1 MIRFTFQQRLFAV
14 GIIKK
19 VPTAVGF
26 SIKAVMGFC
35 RKALL
40 WTMILPAVFLFV
52 LPVVGRAQT
61 PVLSA
66 SEIDYPPFCFMDDQG
81 RADGF
86 SVELMRAALSA
97 MDRDVVFRTG
107 PWHQVRG
114 WLEDGEIQALP
125 LVGRT
130 PEREEIFDFTFPYMS
145 LHGAIVVRSGT
156 TGIWK
161 LSDLEGRQVA
171 VMKGDNTEE
180 FLRRKDRG
188 IDIRTT
194 TTFEEAL
201 YGLSEGKYD
210 AVFIQRL
217 VAVRLLQETGLTNL
231 EILNKPVAE
240 FRQDFCFA
248 VKEGDRKTLALLNE
262 GLSLVMADGTFRRL
276 HAKWFAAMQ
285 LPGRQILVGGD
296 HNYPPYAFLDENGRP
311 AGFNVDLIQ
320 AVARE
325 VGLDIHIRLGPWE
338 QIRNDLKDGEID
350 VIQGMFYSPERD
362 RIFDFTPPHK
372 VNHYVAVV
380 RKNQGPAPDSVDELE
395 DMRIAVQGGDIMHD
409 FALENGLEDRISVV
423 DAQEDALRQLAQGRH
438 ECALVARRSA
448 LYWMEKYG
456 WDNLEVGRHAFLS
469 PEYCMAV
476 KNGHQA
482 LLAQLGEGLEAVK
495 ESGEYRRIYEK
506 WMGVYP
512 GEDPGPVQ
520 ILKYSAMVLGPLL
533 FVLLASVAW
542 SWSLRRQVARRTA
555 EIQESEQHFRN
566 LADSGS
572 ALIWTAD
579 VEKKCDYFNRA
590 WLAFTGR
597 SLSQEKGEGW
607 IQGVHPEDRDR
618 CLEIFQRAFD
628 RHERFSMIYR
638 LRRHDGQYRWIQDD
652 GSPRYDFN
660 GQFIGYIGHCLD
672 ITDFKRAQ
680 ERIEHLNN
688 VLRAIRDVNQL
699 IVRQREPEALIR
711 EACRLLV
718 DNRGYASVLI
728 VLADDTGYPASW
740 GEAGMGE
747 VFLPLQETLSS
758 GELPQCCRQAAEAG
772 RVVMIRDQEKTCGD
786 CPISDQCAER
796 DVMCVQLVH
805 AEKVFGYL
813 AVALS
818 HGLGQD
824 TEEQALFREMAD
836 DLAYA
841 LAVLEMEKQQE
852 ISEQQRQSLEQ
863 QLQQAQK
870 MESVGRLAGGV
881 AHDYNNMLSV
891 IIGYA
896 ELALDKVDPADP
908 LHGDLTEILN
918 AAKRSNDIT
927 RQLLAFA
934 RKQTINPAVLD
945 LNETVEGMLKM
956 LRRLIG
962 EDIDLLWRPGPELW
976 PVKMDPTQ
984 IDQILANL
992 CVNARDA
999 IAGVGHITIE
1009 THNISIDDQYC
1020 RDHAGFFPG
1029 EYVLLAVSDD
1039 GAGMD
1044 RQMLENIFEPFFTT
1058 KEVSKGTGLGLAT
1071 VYGIVKQNKGFINV
1085 YSEPGKGTTF
1095 KIYLPGHTAE
1105 DQTLVTDKPEEIP
1118 LGSGETVLLV
1128 EDEPGIMKMG
1138 QVMLQR
1144 LGYEVLVA
1152 DSPAGALAQARN
1164 HGAPIHLLIT
1174 DVVMPEMN
1182 GRRLAEAVESICPEI
1197 KVLYMSGYTADVIAN
1212 HGVLDKGLHFIEKPF
1227 SIRDLAAKIRHV
1239 L

>member
-1 MIRFTFQQRLFAV
+1 ML
-14 GIIKK
+14 
-19 VPTAVGF
+19 
-26 SIKAVMGFC
+26 
-35 RKALL
+35 
-40 WTMILPAVFLFV
+40 ILSAVFLFIH
-52 LPVVGRAQT
+52 PVFCRAQT

-66 SEIDYPPFCFMDDQG
+66 SEIDYPPFCFVDEQG

-107 PWHQVRG
+107 AWQQVRG
-114 WLEDGEIQALP
+114 WLEDGEVAALP

-145 LHGAIVVRSGT
+145 LHGAIVVRRGT

-171 VMKGDNTEE
+171 VMKGDNAEE

-201 YGLSEGKYD
+201 YGLSEGQYD

-217 VAVRLLQETGLTNL
+217 VALRLLQETGLTNL
-231 EILNKPVAE
+231 EIVNKPVEE

-248 VKEGDRKTLALLNE
+248 VKEGDRNTLALLNE
-262 GLSLVMADGTFRRL
+262 GLALLMADGTYRRL

-285 LPGRQILVGGD
+285 LPGRQLLVGGD
-296 HNYPPYAFLDENGRP
+296 HNYPPYEFLDENGRP
-311 AGFNVDLIQ
+311 AGFNVDLLR

-325 VGLDIHIRLGPWE
+325 VGLDIHIQLGPWE
-338 QIRNDLKDGEID
+338 DIRRALKADEID

-362 RIFDFTPPHK
+362 RVFDFTPPHK

-380 RKNQGPAPDSVDELE
+380 RKNQGPAPVSVDELE
-395 DMRIAVQGGDIMHD
+395 GMRIVVQGGDIMHD
-409 FALENGLEDRISVV
+409 FVLENGLKDRVSVV

-438 ECALVARRSA
+438 DCTLVARRTA

-476 KNGHQA
+476 QNGHQA
-482 LLAQLGEGLEAVK
+482 LLAELGEGLEAVE

-512 GEDPGPVQ
+512 GEEPGLVQ
-520 ILKYSAMVLGPLL
+520 ILQYSAMVLGPLV

-579 VEKKCDYFNRA
+579 TDKKCDYFNRA
-590 WLAFTGR
+590 WQEFTGR

-607 IQGVHPEDRDR
+607 VQGVHPEDRDR
-618 CLEIFQRAFD
+618 CIEIFRRAFD

-638 LRRHDGQYRWIQDD
+638 LRRYDGQYRWIQDD

-672 ITDFKRAQ
+672 ITGFKRAQ

-688 VLRAIRDVNQL
+688 VLHAIRDVNQL
-699 IVRQREPEALIR
+699 IVRERDPEALIR

-718 DNRGYASVLI
+718 DNRGYSSVVI
-728 VLADDTGYPASW
+728 VLTEERGRPVSW
-740 GEAGMGE
+740 AEAGKGE
-747 VFLPLQETLSS
+747 DFYPLQEKLSQ
-758 GELPQCCRQAAEAG
+758 GELPECCRQAGAAG
-772 RVVMIRDQEKTCGD
+772 RVVMIEEQDKICVQ
-786 CPISDQCAER
+786 CPIVDQCVER

-805 AEKVFGYL
+805 ADRVFGYL

-818 HGLGQD
+818 HGFGQD
-824 TEEQALFREMAD
+824 SEEQGLFAEMAD

-841 LAVLEMEKQQE
+841 LAVLEMDQQRR
-852 ISEQQRQSLEQ
+852 ISEQQRQSLEE

-896 ELALDKVDPADP
+896 ELALDKVDTADP
-908 LHGDLTEILN
+908 LHADLTEILN

-934 RKQTINPAVLD
+934 RKQTINPASLD

-956 LRRLIG
+956 LHRLIG
-962 EDIDLLWRPGPELW
+962 EDIDLSWVPGPGLW

-1009 THNISIDDQYC
+1009 THNISIDEHYC
-1020 RDHAGFFPG
+1020 RDHAGFLPG

-1039 GAGMD
+1039 GTGMD

-1071 VYGIVKQNKGFINV
+1071 VYGIVKQNNGFINV
-1085 YSEPGKGTTF
+1085 YSELQEGTTF
-1095 KIYLPGHTAE
+1095 RIYLPRHADE
-1105 DQTLVTDKPEEIP
+1105 AKTLVMD
-1118 LGSGETVLLV
+1118 GSGEVPRGSGQTVLLV

-1138 QVMLQR
+1138 QIMLQR

-1152 DSPAGALAQARN
+1152 DSPAGALAQARD
-1164 HGAPIHLLIT
+1164 HGGPIHLLIT

-1182 GRRLAEAVESICPEI
+1182 GRRLAEAVESMCPEI

-1227 SIRDLAAKIRHV
+1227 SIRELAVKIEHV

>member
-1 MIRFTFQQRLFAV
+1 
-14 GIIKK
+14 
-19 VPTAVGF
+19 
-26 SIKAVMGFC
+26 
-35 RKALL
+35 
-40 WTMILPAVFLFV
+40 
-52 LPVVGRAQT
+52 
-61 PVLSA
+61 
-66 SEIDYPPFCFMDDQG
+66 MDDQG
-81 RADGF
+81 RAEGF

-97 MDRDVVFRTG
+97 MGRDVVFRTG
-107 PWHQVRG
+107 PWQQVRG

-130 PEREEIFDFTFPYMS
+130 PEREDIFDFTFPYMS
-145 LHGAIVVRSGT
+145 LHGAIVVRQGT
-156 TGIWK
+156 TGVWN
-161 LSDLEGRQVA
+161 LSDLEDRRVA

-194 TTFEEAL
+194 STFEEAL
-201 YGLSEGKYD
+201 YGLSEGQYD

-217 VAVRLLQETGLTNL
+217 VALRLLQETGLSSL
-231 EILNKPVAE
+231 EIVSKPVEE

-248 VKEGDRKTLALLNE
+248 VKEGDRDTLALLNE
-262 GLSLVMADGTFRRL
+262 GLALLMADGTFRRL

-311 AGFNVDLIQ
+311 AGFNVDLIR

-325 VGLDIHIRLGPWE
+325 VGLDIHIRLAPWGE
-338 QIRNDLKDGEID
+338 IRQALERGEID

-362 RIFDFTPPHK
+362 RVFDFTPPHK

-395 DMRIAVQGGDIMHD
+395 DMRIVVQDGDIMHD
-409 FALENGLEDRISVV
+409 FARENGLEDRITVV
-423 DAQEDALRQLAQGRH
+423 DAQEDALRQLARGRH
-438 ECALVARRSA
+438 DCALVARRTA
-448 LYWMEKYG
+448 LYWMEKFG
-456 WDNLEVGRHAFLS
+456 WENLEVGRHSFLS
-469 PEYCMAV
+469 PEYAMAV
-476 KNGHQA
+476 QNGHHA
-482 LLAQLGEGLEAVK
+482 LLAELGEGLEAIK

-512 GEDPGPVQ
+512 GEDPGVVE

-533 FVLLASVAW
+533 FILLAAVAW
-542 SWSLRRQVARRTA
+542 SWSLRRQVARQTA
-555 EIQESEQHFRN
+555 ELQETEQHFRN

-579 VEKKCDYFNRA
+579 GDKQCDYFNRA
-590 WLAFTGR
+590 WLEYTGR

-618 CLEIFQRAFD
+618 CIEIFHRAFD

-699 IVRQREPEALIR
+699 IVSEPDPEALIR
-711 EACRLLV
+711 GACRLLV

-728 VLADDTGYPASW
+728 VLTDDSRYPAFW
-740 GEAGMGE
+740 AEAGMGE
-747 VFLPLQETLSS
+747 LFLPLQEILSS
-758 GELPQCCRQAAEAG
+758 GQLPQCCRQAGEAD
-772 RVVMIRDQEKTCGD
+772 RIVMIRDQDKTCGD
-786 CPISDQCAER
+786 CPIADQCAER

-824 TEEQALFREMAD
+824 AEEQALFMEMAD
-836 DLAYA
+836 DLAYG
-841 LAVLEMEKQQE
+841 LAVLEMDQQHR
-852 ISEQQRQSLEQ
+852 ISEQQRKSLEQ

-896 ELALDKVDPADP
+896 ELALDKVDTTDP

-934 RKQTINPAVLD
+934 RKQTIDPAVLD
-945 LNETVEGMLKM
+945 LNKNVEGMLKM

-962 EDIDLLWRPGPELW
+962 EDIELSWLPGPGLW

-1009 THNISIDDQYC
+1009 THNMSIDEQYC
-1020 RDHAGFFPG
+1020 RDHADFFPG
-1029 EYVLLAVSDD
+1029 DYVLLAVSDD

-1071 VYGIVKQNKGFINV
+1071 VYGIVRQNNGFINV
-1085 YSEPGKGTTF
+1085 YSEPEEGTTF
-1095 KIYLPGHTAE
+1095 RIYLPRHTGEAE
-1105 DQTLVTDKPEEIP
+1105 VQPRDSSGEIP

-1128 EDEPGIMKMG
+1128 EDEPGIMQMG
-1138 QVMLQR
+1138 QIMLQR
-1144 LGYEVLVA
+1144 LGYEVLAA
-1152 DSPAGALAQARN
+1152 DAPADALAQARDHN
-1164 HGAPIHLLIT
+1164 APIHLLIT

-1182 GRRLAEAVESICPEI
+1182 GRQLAEKIASMYPEI
-1197 KVLYMSGYTADVIAN
+1197 KVLYMSGYTANVIAH
-1212 HGVLDKGLHFIEKPF
+1212 HGVLEKGLHFIEKPF
-1227 SIRDLAAKIRHV
+1227 SIRELAAKIRHV

>member
-1 MIRFTFQQRLFAV
+1 R
-14 GIIKK
+14 
-19 VPTAVGF
+19 
-26 SIKAVMGFC
+26 
-35 RKALL
+35 
-40 WTMILPAVFLFV
+40 
-52 LPVVGRAQT
+52 
-61 PVLSA
+61 
-66 SEIDYPPFCFMDDQG
+66 
-81 RADGF
+81 
-86 SVELMRAALSA
+86 
-97 MDRDVVFRTG
+97 
-107 PWHQVRG
+107 
-114 WLEDGEIQALP
+114 
-125 LVGRT
+125 
-130 PEREEIFDFTFPYMS
+130 
-145 LHGAIVVRSGT
+145 
-156 TGIWK
+156 
-161 LSDLEGRQVA
+161 
-171 VMKGDNTEE
+171 
-180 FLRRKDRG
+180 
-188 IDIRTT
+188 
-194 TTFEEAL
+194 
-201 YGLSEGKYD
+201 
-210 AVFIQRL
+210 
-217 VAVRLLQETGLTNL
+217 
-231 EILNKPVAE
+231 
-240 FRQDFCFA
+240 
-248 VKEGDRKTLALLNE
+248 
-262 GLSLVMADGTFRRL
+262 
-276 HAKWFAAMQ
+276 
-285 LPGRQILVGGD
+285 
-296 HNYPPYAFLDENGRP
+296 
-311 AGFNVDLIQ
+311 

-325 VGLDIHIRLGPWE
+325 VGLDIHIRLGPWDR
-338 QIRNDLKDGEID
+338 IRNALKDGEID
-350 VIQGMFYSPERD
+350 VIPGMFYSPERD
-362 RIFDFTPPHK
+362 RIFDFTPPHQ

-380 RKNQGPAPDSVDELE
+380 RKNQGSAPDSVDELK
-395 DMRIAVQGGDIMHD
+395 DKQIVVQGGDIMHD
-409 FALENGLEDRISVV
+409 FARENGLADRISVV
-423 DAQEDALRQLAQGRH
+423 DAQEDALRQLARGRH
-438 ECALVARRSA
+438 DCALVARRTA
-448 LYWMEKYG
+448 LYWKEKYG
-456 WDNLEVGRHAFLS
+456 WENLEVGRHAFLS
-469 PEYCMAV
+469 PEYAMAV
-476 KNGHQA
+476 KNGQRA
-482 LLAQLGEGLEAVK
+482 LLAELGEGLEAVE

-512 GEDPGPVQ
+512 GEDPGLVQ
-520 ILKYSAMVLGPLL
+520 ILKYSAMVLGPLV

-542 SWSLRRQVARRTA
+542 TWTLRRQVARQTA
-555 EIQESEQHFRN
+555 ELQESEQHFRN
-566 LADSGS
+566 MADSGS

-579 VEKKCDYFNRA
+579 VDKQCDYFNRA
-590 WLAFTGR
+590 WLEFTGR
-597 SLSQEKGEGW
+597 SLSQEKGSGW

-618 CLEIFQRAFD
+618 CMEIFSRAFD

-672 ITDFKRAQ
+672 ITDFKQAQ

-699 IVRQREPEALIR
+699 IVRERDAEALIR

-728 VLADDTGYPASW
+728 VLADDSGYPASW
-740 GEAGMGE
+740 AQAGMGE
-747 VFLPLQETLSS
+747 VFLPLQEILSS

-772 RVVMIRDQEKTCGD
+772 RIVMIRDQEKTCGD
-786 CPISDQCAER
+786 CPIADQCSER

-805 AEKVFGYL
+805 AERVFGYL

-824 TEEQALFREMAD
+824 AEEQSLFTEMAD

-852 ISEQQRQSLEQ
+852 LSEKQRQALEE
-863 QLQQAQK
+863 QLHQAQK

-891 IIGYA
+891 IIGYT
-896 ELALDKVDPADP
+896 ELALDKVETTDP
-908 LHGDLTEILN
+908 LHADLTEILN

-962 EDIDLLWRPGPELW
+962 EDIDLSWMPGPGLW

-1009 THNISIDDQYC
+1009 THNISIDEQYC
-1020 RDHAGFFPG
+1020 RDHAEFFPG
-1029 EYVLLAVSDD
+1029 QYVLLAVSDD
-1039 GAGMD
+1039 GSGMD

-1095 KIYLPGHTAE
+1095 RIYLPRHAGEAE
-1105 DQTLVTDKPEEIP
+1105 LRPRDSSGEIP
-1118 LGSGETVLLV
+1118 RGSGETVLLV

-1138 QVMLQR
+1138 QIMLQR
-1144 LGYEVLVA
+1144 LGYEVLA
-1152 DSPAGALAQARN
+1152 ANSPADALAQARG
-1164 HGAPIHLLIT
+1164 HDGPIHLLIT

-1182 GRRLAEAVESICPEI
+1182 GRQLAEKIASMYPEI
-1197 KVLYMSGYTADVIAN
+1197 KVLYMSGYTANVIAH
-1212 HGVLDKGLHFIEKPF
+1212 HGVLDKDLYFIEKPF
-1227 SIRDLAAKIRHV
+1227 SIRELAAKIQHV